1 MFVFVCCFV
10 VVVFCVFGGIM
21 AISVVCVFVVM
32 FFHVILTTGCNL
44 QCRYCFGESLDDFD
58 EDFSDNLEVDYSL
71 PCKVAYDVGVLKDFV
86 GKDPECVLTFYGGEP
101 LMQLESLRQ
110 IMDVIEPKLYMM
122 QTNGLLLD
130 KLESKY
136 VNRFHTLLVS
146 VDGEEG
152 LTDFYRGQGVFRKV
166 VENLRL
172 IQRNGFSG
180 ELIAR
185 VTVMEQTDIYSQVR
199 FLLENPEFSFSSVHW
214 QLNAGFWGNDYK
226 RRNFREWSAN
236 SYIPGVRR
244 LVDFWVDVME
254 REGRVLKLYPILGI
268 AYSLLHGEAVN
279 FLRCGGGWINY
290 AIQTDGYI
298 LACPTMW
305 GMGNHYL
312 GHIVDSH
319 PLKLKKVFV
328 NQLPCSKCEIL
339 NMCGGRCYYAN
350 VTQRWSVD
358 AYKEVC
364 NTVKALVVDVSAK
377 IPRIKQLISQG
388 KICLSDFDFIKYNG
402 AEIIP

>member
-1 MFVFVCCFV
+1 
-10 VVVFCVFGGIM
+10 
-21 AISVVCVFVVM
+21 M

-58 EDFSDNLEVDYSL
+58 EDFSDDLEVDYSL
-71 PCKVAYDVGVLKDFV
+71 PRSVTYDVGLLRDFCS
-86 GKDPECVLTFYGGEP
+86 KDPNCVLTFYGGEP
-101 LMQLESLRQ
+101 LLQLDSLRQ
-110 IMDVIEPKLYMM
+110 IMDNVKPALYML

-166 VENLRL
+166 VENLKL
-172 IQRNGFSG
+172 IRRNGFGG

-185 VTVMEQTDIYSQVR
+185 VTVMEQTDIYKQVR
-199 FLLENPEFSFSSVHW
+199 FLLENSEFSFSSVHW
-214 QLNAGFWGNDYK
+214 QLNAGFWGNDHQ
-226 RRNFREWSAN
+226 RRSFKEWSES
-236 SYIPGVRR
+236 SYIPGVRG
-244 LVDFWVDVME
+244 LVDFWVNTME
-254 REGRVLKLYPILGI
+254 QRGQVLKLYPILGI
-268 AYSLLHGEAVN
+268 AYSLLHNERVN

-305 GMGNHYL
+305 GMSNHYL
-312 GHIVDSH
+312 GHISEAH
-319 PLKLKKVFV
+319 PLQLGQVFV
-328 NQLPCSKCEIL
+328 NQLPCSDCEVL
-339 NMCGGRCYYAN
+339 DMCGGRCYYAN
-350 VTQRWSVD
+350 VTQRWSVA
-358 AYKEVC
+358 AYREVC
-364 NTVKALVVDVSAK
+364 NTVKALISDVSMQL
-377 IPRIKQLISQG
+377 PRIRRLISQG
-388 KICLSDFDFIKYNG
+388 RVCLSDFDFVKYNG